1 MYKIAQ
7 RLLKFHYI
15 FIFWSRVDQE
25 SLLFYCP
32 RKLSFHLA
40 NINFCPTSESMMF
53 RCVFPTITFCY
64 ESISSKQIS
73 IFLTNKIYICINI
86 YGWSTIDLLLVH
98 AWSSIFY
105 KFYSIPL
112 RRQVRAANRFPLW
125 IIEKRPF
132 PAIKWTCRWT
142 LEMEM
147 KASSVR
153 ADSAIFSKISFLD
166 TSLFSNNN
174 RLVHIR
180 VKNVRQVRIIRI
192 IFHWRDN
199 WSQAIV
205 SVLIIFPLLRFNV
218 AIPCYKSDLERGEGV
233 VFKSANMAEDFGPAE
248 ITSTSYNP
256 PMI

>member
-1 MYKIAQ
+1 
-7 RLLKFHYI
+7 
-15 FIFWSRVDQE
+15 
-25 SLLFYCP
+25 
-32 RKLSFHLA
+32 
-40 NINFCPTSESMMF
+40 MF

-64 ESISSKQIS
+64 ESTSSKQIS

-86 YGWSTIDLLLVH
+86 YSWSTIDLLLVH

-112 RRQVRAANRFPLW
+112 RSQVRAANRFPLW

-180 VKNVRQVRIIRI
+180 VKNVRHELFELFSTGGTTDLRQSYLCWWSSLFFDSTSPSLVTNLISKGGRGWCLNPQTWPKTLAQPRLRAHPIILQWYKFYGSFLWYPILSFQRFPFVSFFHNRI
-192 IFHWRDN
+192 
-199 WSQAIV
+199 
-205 SVLIIFPLLRFNV
+205 L
-218 AIPCYKSDLERGEGV
+218 RGEYK
-233 VFKSANMAEDFGPAE
+233 FENKILNE
-248 ITSTSYNP
+248 IWIESNL
-256 PMI
+256 IDD